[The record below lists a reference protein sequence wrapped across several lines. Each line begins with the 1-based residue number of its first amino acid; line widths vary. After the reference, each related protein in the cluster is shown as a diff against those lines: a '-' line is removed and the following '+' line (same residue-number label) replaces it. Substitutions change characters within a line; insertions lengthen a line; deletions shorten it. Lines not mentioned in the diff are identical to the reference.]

1 MKKNVLTALMVAV
14 MLIGLV
20 GYAQDTAKIGST
32 NSVAI
37 GGAHLGVG
45 VGYRN
50 FHTVRL
56 KGVSQ
61 NSFVGIWTNSQ
72 TSMAPYSSDSV
83 HHIVSGA
90 SHALVIGSKSVPGG
104 IADTAGL
111 LPSGIVGSSASN
123 AAPGRR
129 TDRLGYP
136 GT

>member
-1 MKKNVLTALMVAV
+1 MSPEVTGMVVRQEVALPRRDPVDIPVLADPHEVIA
-14 MLIGLV
+14 GL
-20 GYAQDTAKIGST
+20 
-32 NSVAI
+32 
-37 GGAHLGVG
+37 
-45 VGYRN
+45 
-50 FHTVRL
+50 
-56 KGVSQ
+56 
-61 NSFVGIWTNSQ
+61 
-72 TSMAPYSSDSV
+72 V